1 MKVLVVDV
9 GGTHLKLALS
19 GRRTPRQVPSGP
31 TLTPARM
38 VRAVR
43 EATRDWTYDAVTI
56 GYPGP
61 VVGGRPL
68 TEPHN
73 LGRGWRRFDYR
84 RAFGCPVRLMNDA
97 AMQALGSYSGGRM
110 LFLGLGTG
118 LGTALVDDGRVI
130 ALELAHLP
138 YENGR
143 TYEDVLGIRGLQRL
157 GPAVWRR
164 QVVRIVALLK
174 AAMVADEVVIGG
186 GNVHRLPRLPRGCRR
201 GDNRYAFRGGVRAWR
216 E

>member
-9 GGTHLKLALS
+9 GGTHLKLAVS
-19 GRRTPRQVPSGP
+19 GRRTPRQLPSGP
-31 TLTPARM
+31 TLTPADM
-38 VRAVR
+38 VRVVR

-61 VVGGRPL
+61 VVAGRPL
-68 TEPHN
+68 TDPHN
-73 LGRGWRRFDYR
+73 LGRGWTRFDYR
-84 RAFGCPVRLMNDA
+84 RAFGRPVRVMNDA
-97 AMQALGSYSGGRM
+97 AMQALGSYSRGRM

-118 LGTALVDDGRVI
+118 LGTALVDDGHVI

-157 GPAVWRR
+157 GPAAWRR
-164 QVVRIVALLK
+164 QVVRIVALLR
-174 AAMVADEVVIGG
+174 AATVADEVVIGG

-201 GDNRYAFRGGVRAWR
+201 GDNRYAFRGGERAWR

>member
-9 GGTHLKLALS
+9 GGTHLKLAVS
-19 GRRTPRQVPSGP
+19 GRRTPRQLPSGP
-31 TLTPARM
+31 TLTPAHM

-61 VVGGRPL
+61 VVAGRPL
-68 TEPHN
+68 TDPHN
-73 LGRGWRRFDYR
+73 LGRGWTRFDYR
-84 RAFGCPVRLMNDA
+84 RAFGRPVRVMNDA
-97 AMQALGSYSGGRM
+97 AMQALGSYSRGRM

-118 LGTALVDDGRVI
+118 LGTALVDDGHVI

-157 GPAVWRR
+157 GPAAWRR
-164 QVVRIVALLK
+164 QVVRIVALLR
-174 AAMVADEVVIGG
+174 AATVADEVVIGG

-201 GDNRYAFRGGVRAWR
+201 GDNRYAFRGGERAWR